1 MEDIKEDKMKAGRE
15 LDALIDSEVMDW
27 QQPDR
32 GEVYKEGEFWHF
44 KEGGLRVRTLD
55 DGPLPHYSTQIADA
69 WLVVEKMTSD
79 GFCPALIFDDNGSW
93 VMAFDGIQN
102 LPEDD
107 DPLITSFCIES
118 KMIADTAQLAIC
130 LAALEAVKDKP

>member
-1 MEDIKEDKMKAGRE
+1 MEAGRE
-15 LDALIDSEVMDW
+15 LDALIAEKVMGQDTRWLEVLH
-27 QQPDR
+27 
-32 GEVYKEGEFWHF
+32 GEHRLVWF
-44 KEGGLRVRTLD
+44 KQNWGYGD
-55 DGPLPHYSTQIADA
+55 DVPHYSTRIQDA
-69 WLVVEKMTSD
+69 WLVVEKMTGD

-118 KMIADTAQLAIC
+118 KMIADTAPLAIC
-130 LAALEAVKDKP
+130 LAALKAVEDKS